1 MSYPNQEGS
10 EDGSAGQTVPRAKY
24 IYNKNNNKKVA
35 LHLVLVTLAVR
46 GAGDVLRLVQAMVM
60 RKTFPDPIKVY
71 SGTPS

>member
-1 MSYPNQEGS
+1 MVERN
-10 EDGSAGQTVPRAKY
+10 RKR
-24 IYNKNNNKKVA
+24 NRKL
-35 LHLVLVTLAVR
+35 LHLVIPFPFSDGVNQTVDRKLAVR